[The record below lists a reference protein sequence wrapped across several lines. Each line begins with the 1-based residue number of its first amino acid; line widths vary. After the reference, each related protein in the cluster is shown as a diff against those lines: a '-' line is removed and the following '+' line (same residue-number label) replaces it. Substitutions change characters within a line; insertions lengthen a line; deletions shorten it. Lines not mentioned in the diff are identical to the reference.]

1 MIPPSEIAPEIP
13 SPIDFDDPAQ
23 ARAWVDAT
31 VAKRPWR
38 LRFFAAFASAL
49 NAHFNRPIRVAEL
62 GSGPGHLAK
71 AIIHGCKVSSYTAID
86 FSAAMHDLAREHLGE
101 SSGQVHFLRRDFRRD
116 DWAEGLGPLD
126 AIVTTQAAHE
136 VRHKTRQ
143 PALLKDI
150 HAAIENGGL
159 LLFCD
164 HYSEAGSTKD
174 SGLFLTHEEQPALLE
189 NAGFRQ
195 VEQLLDEGGMA
206 LYRAYKS

>member
-1 MIPPSEIAPEIP
+1 MVSNEILPEIP

-23 ARAWVDAT
+23 ARAWVNST
-31 VAKRPWR
+31 VEKRPWR
-38 LRFFAAFASAL
+38 PRFFAAFATAL
-49 NAHFNRPIRVAEL
+49 SAHFHRPIRVAEL

-71 AIIHGCKVSSYTAID
+71 AILDSCDVSSYAAID

-101 SSGQVHFLRRDFRRD
+101 NAGHVHFVRRDFRQTG
-116 DWAEGLGPLD
+116 WAEGLGPFD
-126 AIVTTQAAHE
+126 AVVTMQSAHE
-136 VRHKTRQ
+136 VRHKSRQ

-174 SGLFLTHEEQPALLE
+174 AGLFLTHEEQPTLLE
-189 NAGFRQ
+189 GAGFQ
-195 VEQLLDEGGMA
+195 GVEQLLDEGGMA
-206 LYRAYKS
+206 LYRARKS